1 MVSISNRCI
10 SLGAN
15 KTTKEEEMMNIEFVD
30 GLIMPIITAGAL
42 CIGYVMK
49 KWLPTDDKWIPTVL
63 LILGALSGLILFGVE
78 YEGIVKGMV
87 SGLAAVGLHQ
97 VFKQQLQLDEPHEL
111 TEEEVEMWMNEAD
124 DKESAWLD
132 EAPDLKDEEEDNE

>member
-1 MVSISNRCI
+1 
-10 SLGAN
+10 
-15 KTTKEEEMMNIEFVD
+15 MNIDFID
-30 GLIMPIITAGAL
+30 GMIMPIITAACL

-63 LILGALSGLILFGVE
+63 CFIGAISGLILFGVD

-97 VFKQQLQLDEPHEL
+97 VFKQHLKIDDTQTTFNTDDFYEMLEVADEDQNGMS
-111 TEEEVEMWMNEAD
+111 EE
-124 DKESAWLD
+124 
-132 EAPDLKDEEEDNE
+132 

>member
-1 MVSISNRCI
+1 
-10 SLGAN
+10 
-15 KTTKEEEMMNIEFVD
+15 MNIDFID
-30 GLIMPIITAGAL
+30 GMIMPIITAAGL

-63 LILGALSGLILFGVE
+63 LVLGALSGLILFGFD

-97 VFKQQLQLDEPHEL
+97 VFKQHLKIETQSKFNTDDFYEMF
-111 TEEEVEMWMNEAD
+111 EEVSDGDTQGM
-124 DKESAWLD
+124 S
-132 EAPDLKDEEEDNE
+132 EE

>member
-1 MVSISNRCI
+1 MSIDFI
-10 SLGAN
+10 
-15 KTTKEEEMMNIEFVD
+15 D
-30 GLIMPIITAGAL
+30 GLIMPVITAACL

-63 LILGALSGLILFGVE
+63 LVLGAISGLILFGVD

-97 VFKQQLQLDEPHEL
+97 VFKQHMKLDTTQTTFNDDGEDMFEV
-111 TEEEVEMWMNEAD
+111 TSDEDQNNMSEE
-124 DKESAWLD
+124 
-132 EAPDLKDEEEDNE
+132 

>member
-1 MVSISNRCI
+1 
-10 SLGAN
+10 
-15 KTTKEEEMMNIEFVD
+15 MNIDFID
-30 GLIMPIITAGAL
+30 GMIMPIITAACL

-63 LILGALSGLILFGVE
+63 LVLGAISGLILFGID

-97 VFKQQLQLDEPHEL
+97 VFKQHMKLENSQTAFNSDGDDMFEVISNEDQNGMS
-111 TEEEVEMWMNEAD
+111 EE
-124 DKESAWLD
+124 
-132 EAPDLKDEEEDNE
+132 

>member
-1 MVSISNRCI
+1 
-10 SLGAN
+10 
-15 KTTKEEEMMNIEFVD
+15 MNIDFID
-30 GLIMPIITAGAL
+30 GMIMPIITAACL

-63 LILGALSGLILFGVE
+63 LVIGAISGLILFGVD

-97 VFKQQLQLDEPHEL
+97 VFKQHMKLENAQTTFNTDSFEEMVDHED
-111 TEEEVEMWMNEAD
+111 TNRVSEEQ
-124 DKESAWLD
+124 
-132 EAPDLKDEEEDNE
+132 